1 MGFLKSSIKSVGT
14 LLLADFL
21 FTGGSISYPYF
32 YERIDYMKKIR
43 SYTSIWSVEK
53 VLYSINDFRLPFPI
67 TFTQM
72 TWFVVSLFAVMI
84 QLAPLSMIEGA
95 FLKYFGIP
103 VAFTWFMST
112 KTLMVKALWILKSVI
127 AYALRPKLT
136 YAGKSNAW
144 QKPATRSHYS
154 S

>member
-1 MGFLKSSIKSVGT
+1 
-14 LLLADFL
+14 
-21 FTGGSISYPYF
+21 
-32 YERIDYMKKIR
+32 MKKIR

-84 QLAPLSMIEGA
+84 LGNLPPLSMIEGA

-112 KTLMVKALWILKSVI
+112 KTFDGKKPYGFL
-127 AYALRPKLT
+127 KLT
-136 YAGKSNAW
+136 YAGKKVTLGRNQPQEAITAVRSEFYGISN
-144 QKPATRSHYS
+144 
-154 S
+154 

>member
-1 MGFLKSSIKSVGT
+1 
-14 LLLADFL
+14 
-21 FTGGSISYPYF
+21 
-32 YERIDYMKKIR
+32 MKKIR

-84 QLAPLSMIEGA
+84 LGNLPPLSMIEGA

-103 VAFTWFMST
+103 VALHIGLCLQ
-112 KTLMVKALWILKSVI
+112 KLLMVKSLMVFLKSVI

-136 YAGKSNAW
+136 YA
-144 QKPATRSHYS
+144 R
-154 S
+154 

>member
-1 MGFLKSSIKSVGT
+1 MVCRVT
-14 LLLADFL
+14 LCSD
-21 FTGGSISYPYF
+21 
-32 YERIDYMKKIR
+32 D
-43 SYTSIWSVEK
+43 
-53 VLYSINDFRLPFPI
+53 
-67 TFTQM
+67 
-72 TWFVVSLFAVMI
+72 TW

-112 KTLMVKALWILKSVI
+112 KLLMVKALWIFEVCHCLCTATK
-127 AYALRPKLT
+127 ADLCRK
-136 YAGKSNAW
+136 KSNAW

>member
-1 MGFLKSSIKSVGT
+1 
-14 LLLADFL
+14 
-21 FTGGSISYPYF
+21 
-32 YERIDYMKKIR
+32 MKKIR

-84 QLAPLSMIEGA
+84 FTTCPLSMIEGA

-103 VAFTWFMST
+103 VAY
-112 KTLMVKALWILKSVI
+112 MVYVYK
-127 AYALRPKLT
+127 
-136 YAGKSNAW
+136 NF
-144 QKPATRSHYS
+144 
-154 S
+154 